1 MRELK
6 EIEVGNIVDCPYI
19 IEDDGDG
26 VASVEIVEQDSNS
39 VYTVVKVVGTEQN
52 ILVPNDT
59 TIL

>member
-26 VASVEIVEQDSNS
+26 VASVEIVEQGIHSS
-39 VYTVVKVVGTEQN
+39 YTVVKVVGTEQ
-52 ILVPNDT
+52 IISVPNDI